1 MKKAGIAAIAGG
13 ETPGPIPNPED
24 KPARVPCCTELRER
38 SGSRDCCYARFHY
51 FFLKFKAWQI
61 TGENGEDSGI

>member
-1 MKKAGIAAIAGG
+1 MKEAGIAAIAGG

-38 SGSRDCCYARFHY
+38 SGSRDCCYARSIS
-51 FFLKFKAWQI
+51 LLNSKVA
-61 TGENGEDSGI
+61 NN

>member
-38 SGSRDCCYARFHY
+38 SGSRDCCYARFLY
-51 FFLKFKAWQI
+51 FSLKQWQI
-61 TGENGEDSGI
+61 TEENGEDSGI

>member
-1 MKKAGIAAIAGG
+1 MKEAGIAAIAGG

-51 FFLKFKAWQI
+51 FFLKFKAI
-61 TGENGEDSGI
+61 AKC